1 MGEKVTFDPVNLI
14 VQIDEAPTLVGSDW
28 IVDIDVEAD
37 LYSDGKEDW
46 LIETDLHKLKFFMG
60 STGGDSKPGG
70 QVGKTFFLEGGWQVR
85 PYEDDHW
92 LRVVGNL
99 FTRDGSNPF
108 VSTVGNYNVVITQSV
123 SDLVGIIEVGTSGLT
138 AEESA
143 KLTNIDSRTAYQIRI
158 IDNKRILV
166 KESSTWYLEV
176 FSDNGLVVIL
186 KKALK
191 DSAGDEITDLAAGA
205 LAQELANSV

>member
-14 VQIDEAPTLVGSDW
+14 IQIDTAPTLVGADW
-28 IVDIDVEAD
+28 VVDIDVEAD

-46 LIETDLHKLKFFMG
+46 LIDTDLNKLKFAMG
-60 STGGDSKPGG
+60 STGGDAKPGG
-70 QVGKTFFLEGGWQVR
+70 QVGKTFFLEGGWQIR
-85 PYEDDHW
+85 PYEADHW
-92 LRVVGNL
+92 LRVVGNM

-108 VSTVGNYNVVITQSV
+108 VSTIGNYNVVITQSV

-166 KESSTWYLEV
+166 KEGSTWYLQV
-176 FSDNGLVVIL
+176 FSDTGLVVIQN
-186 KKALK
+186 KALK
-191 DSAGDEITDLAAGA
+191 DSAGAEITDLAAGA